1 MMTPEAYNAANAGR
15 LWQPYQLPPA
25 LQAAWQRGPRE
36 FVTQVE
42 ALQRLCGLPVDG
54 KLGPNTLK
62 RIGGAPVATETLPG
76 FDVSGFQ
83 PIERFDAMKLRAS
96 GMAWAAVKVSQE
108 SFKSN
113 RYAQEHIDLFLHVG
127 LAVMPYHFA
136 DVSEDPC
143 KQADLL
149 CERGAQLFRGR
160 PALPPMVDFEWF
172 KDHNKLPDSAF
183 RAWLPKHVQRLRDNT
198 GRDPVLYT
206 GRNFMAEHVGTS
218 PKELAAFIADLGPVH
233 LFAVDYTNP
242 EAPPSLPVGFTSWAF
257 RQHDGH
263 GRVPWYGGGKYDI
276 DLGTFNGNAAQ
287 LAALVR

>member
-1 MMTPEAYNAANAGR
+1 MMTPADYNLANAGK
-15 LWQPYQLPPA
+15 LWQPYQLPPV
-25 LQAAWQRGPRE
+25 LLSAWQRGPRE

-83 PIERFDAMKLRAS
+83 PIERFDVMKLRAS

-136 DVSEDPC
+136 DVSEDPR

-160 PALPPMVDFEWF
+160 PSLPPMVDAEWF
-172 KDHNKLPDSAF
+172 KDHNALPDSAF
-183 RAWLPKHVQRLRDNT
+183 RKWLPAHVQRIRDNT
-198 GRDPVLYT
+198 GRNPVIYT
-206 GRNFMAEHVGTS
+206 GRNFWAEHVGGALD
-218 PKELAAFIADLGPVH
+218 ELGPVE
-233 LFAVDYTNP
+233 LFAVDYTHP
-242 EAPPSLPVGFTSWAF
+242 EAAPSLPAGFTRYTF
-257 RQHDGH
+257 RQHTGSGH
-263 GRVPWYGGGKYDI
+263 VPWYGAGKYDI
-276 DLGTFNGNAAQ
+276 DLGTFNGNAAR